1 MQPTPRAPDPNKT
14 RQNLNLA
21 SQTIGENVTTA
32 SSTSSNSQQSSSSER
47 TIAAQPIEPAI
58 CSPSRTEASASSSN
72 NNLLNLAN
80 IDNAF
85 FNQQQQLRAEHQH
98 QIRQS
103 NTQQQQHHL
112 GRPIGSPSSTAST
125 ECLTSDRASTST
137 PTTSTTSSSS
147 SAQPFANTQLSSVSK
162 TPLGGGGAGLA
173 QARSGQGA
181 NQQIAAQESEVH
193 PYYSA
198 MAGRTAEPGGDQ
210 MSQSDTTDDIQSLT
224 SQFNLCMAA
233 GGSQQQAHSMQTTTS
248 IGYLDQQQQ
257 QQQQQY
263 DTRSI
268 TSTTELASSSQPFIQ
283 GHGHY
288 FTKKTFHKPTYCHH
302 CADMLWGLIGQ
313 GYICEVC
320 NFVVHERCMKLVV
333 SCCSTVASGA
343 IKNPMPHCWTDAH
356 PKRKFCNVCRKK
368 IEDNASAI
376 RCSVCEYCVHAE
388 CQEFSIS
395 DCRECATYVPDQ
407 SIEDVVQQHHWREG
421 NLPQS
426 SKCNWCKKSCF
437 SAECLTGMR
446 CEWCQTTVHA
456 NCLKHAAR
464 DCNLGC
470 LQSIMLPPACV
481 SIPRTD
487 VPMETII
494 CVQSRF
500 NNPGS
505 AGFIGPG
512 FSSSASGSTMMSG
525 TQMGPGASALASK
538 RDNLSPRST
547 SEDFC
552 TQQSALYYQQQED
565 FLSRDK
571 DEELLRVYDGNSSL
585 KKRSFRLISVHKSST
600 REALI
605 AACLRA
611 IYIHDDVTHYAL
623 YDITDGER
631 EIEEQYPM
639 INLIGRRDKQL
650 RPPAVL
656 LRYRPP
662 DSSTGFIKVYPGR
675 LNVVDL
681 TYCKVTVTGDTSV
694 DEIMLEALEK
704 FKLKTSDLS
713 HYRLVEVSLDKGSSV
728 HERTMDNQECPW
740 EIIKS
745 VARESVRQKENTR
758 FYLQQQDEVYCSSV
772 AIFVGNLPTNLSQKQ
787 YESMLMEHLGKPY
800 RFKQINPIYYEYGSC
815 IITYD
820 NADIAVKA
828 FYMLRESTVKF
839 GDETRNLV
847 VLLLPNIVPEMIPD
861 GVRPL
866 LVFVNVKSG
875 GCQGLEL
882 ITSFRRLLNPY
893 QVYDL
898 ENGGPLPGLYVF
910 RKIRDYKILVSG
922 GDGSVGWVLQ
932 CLDNVGQDSECQSPP
947 CAIIPLGTGNDLAR
961 VLRWGSGYTGAEEP
975 LNFLKDIIDAEEV
988 ILDRWTVV
996 FHSDEASKQEFPL
1009 SLSMTPGA
1017 GSGAEDNAAIFVMN
1031 NYLGIG
1037 LDADLCLGFHNA
1049 REENPDKFNSRLH
1062 NKGVYVKQAIRKIV
1076 NRSSWNNLNKAIKL
1090 EVDGK
1095 AISLPHIEG
1104 IIILNI
1110 LSWGSGANPWGPEQD
1125 DRFAKPT
1132 HHDGMLEV
1140 VGVTGIVHMGQIQSG
1155 LSRAIRIAQGARVS
1169 VFPKK
1174 NRVINCELSLL
1185 QLYRLTCHLGLSS
1198 ILFLFATS
1206 SSLFLLL
1213 LLPLAQHKH

>member
-1 MQPTPRAPDPNKT
+1 MH
-14 RQNLNLA
+14 
-21 SQTIGENVTTA
+21 
-32 SSTSSNSQQSSSSER
+32 
-47 TIAAQPIEPAI
+47 
-58 CSPSRTEASASSSN
+58 
-72 NNLLNLAN
+72 
-80 IDNAF
+80 
-85 FNQQQQLRAEHQH
+85 QQQMSA
-98 QIRQS
+98 IRS
-103 NTQQQQHHL
+103 
-112 GRPIGSPSSTAST
+112 AD
-125 ECLTSDRASTST
+125 TS
-137 PTTSTTSSSS
+137 
-147 SAQPFANTQLSSVSK
+147 
-162 TPLGGGGAGLA
+162 
-173 QARSGQGA
+173 
-181 NQQIAAQESEVH
+181 E
-193 PYYSA
+193 
-198 MAGRTAEPGGDQ
+198 Q
-210 MSQSDTTDDIQSLT
+210 MSKSDTIDDIQSLT
-224 SQFNLCMAA
+224 SQLNLNLA
-233 GGSQQQAHSMQTTTS
+233 GSSH
-248 IGYLDQQQQ
+248 
-257 QQQQQY
+257 QQY
-263 DTRSI
+263 PQFATMQHP
-268 TSTTELASSSQPFIQ
+268 TTGQYFEQQDVTNKASSIEPAANQPFI
-283 GHGHY
+283 HGHY
-288 FTKKTFHKPTYCHH
+288 FTRKTFKKPTYCHH

-320 NFVVHERCMKLVV
+320 NFVVHERCMKVVV
-333 SCCSTVASGA
+333 SCCSTVASSA
-343 IKNPMPHCWTDAH
+343 IKNPMPHCWVDAH
-356 PKRKFCNVCRKK
+356 PKRKFCNVCRKR
-368 IEDNASAI
+368 IEDSTSAI
-376 RCSVCEYCVHAE
+376 RCSVCEYYVHVE

-407 SIEDVVQQHHWREG
+407 SLGDVVQQHHWREG
-421 NLPQS
+421 NLPQKS
-426 SKCNWCKKSCF
+426 VCYWCKKSCF

-446 CEWCQTTVHA
+446 CEWCQVTIHA
-456 NCLKHAAR
+456 SCLKNAPR
-464 DCNLGC
+464 ECNLGS
-470 LQSIMLPPACV
+470 LQSIMLPPCCV

-494 CVQSRF
+494 CVQNRINYGSLSYPGLIV
-500 NNPGS
+500 PGS
-505 AGFIGPG
+505 AGSALSGSMGGPG
-512 FSSSASGSTMMSG
+512 G
-525 TQMGPGASALASK
+525 QYGPSALTSK

-547 SEDFC
+547 SEDSC
-552 TQQSALYYQQQED
+552 QALYYQQQED
-565 FLSRDK
+565 IIFRDK

-585 KKRSFRLISVHKSST
+585 KKRSFRLISVPRSSS
-600 REALI
+600 RESLI

-611 IYIHDDVTHYAL
+611 FYVHDDVTHYVL
-623 YDITDGER
+623 YDITDTER
-631 EIEEQYPM
+631 EIEDQYPM
-639 INLIGRRDKQL
+639 ASLISKRDKQL

-662 DSSTGFIKVYPGR
+662 DSFMGSIKVYPGR
-675 LNVVDL
+675 LNVSEL
-681 TYCKVTVTGDTSV
+681 TYCVVTVTSDTSV
-694 DEIMLEALEK
+694 DDIMKEALEK
-704 FKLKTSDLS
+704 FRLRSNDLNR
-713 HYRLVEVSLDKGSSV
+713 YRLVEVSLDKGSSV

-740 EIIKS
+740 EIIKN

-828 FYMLRESTVKF
+828 FYMLRESTIKH

-847 VLLLPNIVPEMIPD
+847 VLVLPNIVPEMIPE

-875 GCQGLEL
+875 GCQGLDL

-910 RKIRDYKILVSG
+910 RRIRDYKILVSG

-961 VLRWGSGYTGAEEP
+961 VLRWGSGYTGAEDP
-975 LNFLKDIIDAEEV
+975 INILKDIIDAEEV

-996 FHSDEASKQEFPL
+996 FHSDEANKQDYPS

-1062 NKGVYVKQAIRKIV
+1062 NKGVYVKQAIRKMV
-1076 NRSSWNNLNKAIKL
+1076 NKSSGSNLNKAIKL

-1095 AISLPHIEG
+1095 PVHFPHIEG
-1104 IIILNI
+1104 MIILNI
-1110 LSWGSGANPWGPEQD
+1110 LSWGSGANPWGPEIE
-1125 DRFAKPT
+1125 DRFSKPT

-1155 LSRAIRIAQGARVS
+1155 LSRAIRIAQGGRIRIRLNTEMPIQVDGEPWVQTACEVNIIRSALKATMLRRIKMKRRNTEPSINQDLEKAGIGTGSGAGSGCSNTLGQSERV
-1169 VFPKK
+1169 
-1174 NRVINCELSLL
+1174 E
-1185 QLYRLTCHLGLSS
+1185 
-1198 ILFLFATS
+1198 
-1206 SSLFLLL
+1206 
-1213 LLPLAQHKH
+1213 

>member
-1 MQPTPRAPDPNKT
+1 M
-14 RQNLNLA
+14 
-21 SQTIGENVTTA
+21 
-32 SSTSSNSQQSSSSER
+32 
-47 TIAAQPIEPAI
+47 
-58 CSPSRTEASASSSN
+58 
-72 NNLLNLAN
+72 
-80 IDNAF
+80 
-85 FNQQQQLRAEHQH
+85 
-98 QIRQS
+98 
-103 NTQQQQHHL
+103 
-112 GRPIGSPSSTAST
+112 GSPSSTASN
-125 ECLTSDRASTST
+125 ECLISDRTSTST
-137 PTTSTTSSSS
+137 TTSSTSS
-147 SAQPFANTQLSSVSK
+147 SGSTGPLLQGSSQGTGGLQIAPGPSRPAAQAQVSARTLAQHQQQLDNEVCMYQQQQQHHHHQHHHHQSAMRLGDQLSK
-162 TPLGGGGAGLA
+162 
-173 QARSGQGA
+173 
-181 NQQIAAQESEVH
+181 
-193 PYYSA
+193 
-198 MAGRTAEPGGDQ
+198 
-210 MSQSDTTDDIQSLT
+210 SDTTDDIQSLT
-224 SQFNLCMAA
+224 SQFNINLA
-233 GGSQQQAHSMQTTTS
+233 GPS
-248 IGYLDQQQQ
+248 QQQQ
-257 QQQQQY
+257 QQHYQQY
-263 DTRSI
+263 LPMQGS
-268 TSTTELASSSQPFIQ
+268 TSVPSFEQQAQPDAGRPSGQPEPPPQPFI
-283 GHGHY
+283 HGHY

-320 NFVVHERCMKLVV
+320 NFVVHERCMKIVV
-333 SCCSTVASGA
+333 SCCSTVASSA
-343 IKNPMPHCWTDAH
+343 IKNPMPHCWIEAH
-356 PKRKFCNVCRKK
+356 PKRKFCNVCRKR

-376 RCSVCEYCVHAE
+376 RCSVCEYCVHIE

-407 SIEDVVQQHHWREG
+407 SICDVIQQHHWREG
-421 NLPQS
+421 NLPQN
-426 SKCNWCKKSCF
+426 SKCHWCKKSCF

-446 CEWCQTTVHA
+446 CEWCQMTIHA
-456 NCLKHAAR
+456 SCLKNAPR
-464 DCNLGC
+464 ECNLGC
-470 LQSIMLPPACV
+470 LQSIMLPPSCV

-494 CVQSRF
+494 CVQKPF
-500 NNPGS
+500 TYNPAAPG
-505 AGFIGPG
+505 GYPGGVNQG
-512 FSSSASGSTMMSG
+512 FSSGGSG
-525 TQMGPGASALASK
+525 TLQGGQIMGSNVANAK

-547 SEDFC
+547 SEDSS
-552 TQQSALYYQQQED
+552 QALYYQQQED

-585 KKRSFRLISVHKSST
+585 KKRSFRLISVNRSSS

-611 IYIHDDVTHYAL
+611 FYIHDDINHYVL
-623 YDITDGER
+623 YDITDTER
-631 EIEEQYPM
+631 EIEEPYPM
-639 INLIGRRDKQL
+639 ASLISKRDKQL
-650 RPPAVL
+650 RPPSVL
-656 LRYRPP
+656 LRYRSP
-662 DSSTGFIKVYPGR
+662 DSFMGSIKVYPGR
-675 LNVVDL
+675 LNVSDL
-681 TYCKVTVTGDTSV
+681 TYCKVTVTSDTSV
-694 DEIMLEALEK
+694 DEIMKQALDK
-704 FKLKTSDLS
+704 FKLRSNDLNR
-713 HYRLVEVSLDKGSSV
+713 YRLVEVSFDKGSSV

-740 EIIKS
+740 EIIKN

-758 FYLQQQDEVYCSSV
+758 FYLKQQDEVYCSSV

-787 YESMLMEHLGKPY
+787 YEAMLMEHLGKPY

-828 FYMLRESTVKF
+828 FYMLREANVRH
-839 GDETRNLV
+839 GDETRLLT
-847 VLLLPNIVPEMIPD
+847 VLLLPNIMPEMIPD

-875 GCQGLEL
+875 GCQGLDL

-961 VLRWGSGYTGAEEP
+961 VLRWGSGYTGAEDP
-975 LNFLKDIIDAEEV
+975 INFLKDIIDAEEV

-996 FHSDEASKQEFPL
+996 FHSDESSKQDYPS

-1076 NRSSWNNLNKAIKL
+1076 NRNSWTNLNKAIKL
-1090 EVDGK
+1090 EVDGRL
-1095 AISLPHIEG
+1095 IQLPHIEG

-1110 LSWGSGANPWGPEQD
+1110 LSWGSGANPWGPEIEE
-1125 DRFAKPT
+1125 RFTKPT

-1155 LSRAIRIAQGARVS
+1155 LSRAIRIAQGSRIKIRLNTEMPIQVDGEPWIQSACVVNIIRSALKATMLRKIKMKRRNTEPSINQELERAALAGIGNSAGVS
-1169 VFPKK
+1169 GQSD
-1174 NRVINCELSLL
+1174 RAID
-1185 QLYRLTCHLGLSS
+1185 
-1198 ILFLFATS
+1198 
-1206 SSLFLLL
+1206 
-1213 LLPLAQHKH
+1213 